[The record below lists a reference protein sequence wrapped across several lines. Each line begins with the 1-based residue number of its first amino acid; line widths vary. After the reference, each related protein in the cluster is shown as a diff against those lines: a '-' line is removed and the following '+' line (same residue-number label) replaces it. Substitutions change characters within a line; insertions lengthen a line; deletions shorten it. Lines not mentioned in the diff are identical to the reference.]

1 MERDLP
7 VIFFLGLLLTGCAIS
22 TAGNEQ
28 PKPKSV
34 KITLYGYPSDWTHD
48 LPLKKPSE
56 TAIRDLTRGKV
67 LYSNKLDLSR
77 GIPISSFA
85 PQRRSHAK
93 MIALFREHSI
103 THVSG
108 DHDLDYLPYPF
119 YHEVGW
125 IDWFLV
131 RRDENK
137 GVVRITCERN
147 RGIFGS
153 RKSLVDQAK
162 NGDELIGAWG
172 F

>member
-1 MERDLP
+1 MERELP
-7 VIFFLGLLLTGCAIS
+7 VIFFLGLLLTGCAS
-22 TAGNEQ
+22 NTAGNEQ
-28 PKPKSV
+28 PKSV
-34 KITLYGYPSDWTHD
+34 KITLYAYPPDWPHD

-56 TAIRDLTRGKV
+56 SALRDLTRSKA
-67 LYSNKLDLSR
+67 LYSNTLDLSR

-85 PQRRSHAK
+85 AQRRSHAK

-103 THVSG
+103 THVSA
-108 DHDLDYLPYPF
+108 DHDLDYLPHPF

-137 GVVRITCERN
+137 GVARIMWERN
-147 RGIFGS
+147 SGMFGS
-153 RKSLVDQAK
+153 RKSLVDQAE